1 MNNARIAEAFDLIAD
16 LLEFQAANP
25 FRVRAYRNGARTVR
39 DYPEQMQSIVDDPE
53 RKLTDIPGLGKDLAD
68 KIATLC
74 ATGKLAMLE
83 ELQGQVPQSALMLLR
98 IPGMGPK
105 KAAQLFNELKVSTL
119 DELRAACEAQ
129 QVRKLKGFAAK
140 TEEAILAGISLAET
154 INVRMNW
161 ADADKFA
168 GAVRQWMSQCPLVDQ
183 LEVAGSY
190 RRGKETIGD
199 LDFLAVSSQGEAVMD
214 HFAAFADVE
223 TVIGRGPTKI
233 SIRLTGGL
241 QVDMRVVPAESFG
254 AALQYFT
261 GSKAHNIVVRG
272 RAKDRGLK
280 INEYGVFRVKGKQE
294 KMIAGSTEQHV
305 YATLDLPWIP
315 PDPARGTARV

>member
-1 MNNARIAEAFDLIAD
+1 M
-16 LLEFQAANP
+16 
-25 FRVRAYRNGARTVR
+25 
-39 DYPEQMQSIVDDPE
+39 
-53 RKLTDIPGLGKDLAD
+53 
-68 KIATLC
+68 
-74 ATGKLAMLE
+74 
-83 ELQGQVPQSALMLLR
+83 
-98 IPGMGPK
+98 
-105 KAAQLFNELKVSTL
+105 
-119 DELRAACEAQ
+119 
-129 QVRKLKGFAAK
+129 RKLKGFAAK

-315 PDPARGTARV
+315 PELREARREFEWADAGRLPELIELADLRADLHMHTTETDGKATLEEMIEAARRRDSSTSRLRTTRSASRWPTAWTAIGSASNGARSIS